1 MMNKTQKENRRRNE
15 GDSIKTYF
23 GIWSLFFVHRRIIH
37 NSWQWISNSSRCGQ
51 VVAEELLDSDDPDF
65 VGAEH
70 LGHLLIGGEEKS
82 ASEVVLLC
90 VSPAKFGGYAH
101 GDLLLANDVGEV
113 VAGGELFSGLL
124 GHFLEW
130 MLAIL
135 IDLRF
140 DILRGRSSA
149 SSGVRNN
156 EEIGAKILLLF

>member
-1 MMNKTQKENRRRNE
+1 M
-15 GDSIKTYF
+15 
-23 GIWSLFFVHRRIIH
+23 
-37 NSWQWISNSSRCGQ
+37 
-51 VVAEELLDSDDPDF
+51 
-65 VGAEH
+65 
-70 LGHLLIGGEEKS
+70 
-82 ASEVVLLC
+82 LLC